1 MSARLLEERRGT
13 DMRKISVII
22 PCYNVAHYI
31 DRCITSVIAQTIGME
46 QFEII
51 CIDDASTDDTWS
63 HLQRWE
69 TLFPNHVLL
78 YRQEVNRRQGAAR
91 NIGLQCASG
100 EYIAFVDADDWLEPD
115 YLEQLYA
122 PTAQYA
128 CDVVCCGRIADTSEV
143 LTYADEDNR
152 IGGKNSYFVVDTEI
166 ERRLWIRNKILGNE
180 VWGKLIHK
188 KLIMDFQLFFPEK
201 LVYEDMYWLP
211 LLHVYAK
218 STYYVGKKLYHYF
231 LGNDSTIR
239 SMNQDYHMDFLTI
252 QMRKWADWGQRGL
265 LAKYRS
271 ELELDALRD
280 AACFVQQLVLRY
292 DQPSF
297 SFFQL
302 ESELIRQYVPEYMN
316 NPYLKKD
323 ADGMEMFFFIWEAL
337 FHPMN
342 SMEFQ
347 GFVMKVRAY
356 LIK

>member
-1 MSARLLEERRGT
+1 
-13 DMRKISVII
+13 MRKISVII
-22 PCYNVAHYI
+22 PCHNVAGYI
-31 DRCITSVIAQTIGME
+31 DRCMTSVIAQTIGME

-69 TLFPNHVLL
+69 TLFPNHVVLF
-78 YRQEVNRRQGAAR
+78 RQEVNRRQGAAR
-91 NIGLQCASG
+91 NIGLQFASA
-100 EYIAFVDADDWLEPD
+100 EWIAFADADDWLEPD

-122 PTAQYA
+122 PTVQYA
-128 CDVVCCGRIADTSEV
+128 CDVVFCGRIADTSEV
-143 LTYADEDNR
+143 LTYSDEDNR
-152 IGGKNSYFVVDTEI
+152 SGGDKSYYIADTETK
-166 ERRLWIRNKILGNE
+166 RRLWIRNKILGNE

-218 STYYVGKKLYHYF
+218 SAYYIGKKLYHYF
-231 LGNDSTIR
+231 HGNNSTIR
-239 SMNQDYHMDFLTI
+239 SRNQSYHTDFLTI
-252 QMRKWADWGQRGL
+252 QMRKWADYEKRGL
-265 LAKYRS
+265 LTKYKS

-297 SFFQL
+297 SLYQL
-302 ESELIRQYVPEYMN
+302 ESEMIRQYVPEYKN
-316 NPYLKKD
+316 NPYLEND
-323 ADGMEMFFFIWEAL
+323 ADGMEIFFFIWEAL
-337 FHPMN
+337 FYPLN
-342 SMEFQ
+342 RMEFQ
-347 GFVMKVRAY
+347 MFVMKVREY

>member
-100 EYIAFVDADDWLEPD
+100 EWITFVDADDWLEPD

-152 IGGKNSYFVVDTEI
+152 IGGKN
-166 ERRLWIRNKILGNE
+166 
-180 VWGKLIHK
+180 
-188 KLIMDFQLFFPEK
+188 
-201 LVYEDMYWLP
+201 VY
-211 LLHVYAK
+211 
-218 STYYVGKKLYHYF
+218 G
-231 LGNDSTIR
+231 R
-239 SMNQDYHMDFLTI
+239 
-252 QMRKWADWGQRGL
+252 
-265 LAKYRS
+265 
-271 ELELDALRD
+271 
-280 AACFVQQLVLRY
+280 
-292 DQPSF
+292 
-297 SFFQL
+297 
-302 ESELIRQYVPEYMN
+302 
-316 NPYLKKD
+316 
-323 ADGMEMFFFIWEAL
+323 
-337 FHPMN
+337 
-342 SMEFQ
+342 
-347 GFVMKVRAY
+347 
-356 LIK
+356 